1 MSDYS
6 VPHDAGCVNGSD
18 ARILIQL
25 RDENA
30 QLRQENAHLRAVV
43 ETQRGVIAT
52 LKAEHDA
59 HRALRDNPHVTPL
72 RKDTLEVVYELLG
85 CPLGTS
91 PATRPHA
98 DTIVSH
104 TKVAERLGVS
114 AKQVSKHLADMEA
127 DGWLRRWQATSI
139 NPENGKP
146 LTHYHY
152 APVEGEAFL
161 STVAQPGAL
170 VERRE
175 PGTSRLADDAV
186 AAKAARTKLIEAC
199 CPVCRSTDC
208 QIHCAHGHI
217 TAMATVEEARPGRPL
232 TLKQRSPLKGGRVYT
247 RTDRTDH
254 EASRGENPVTEQSSL
269 TQNDPTVREDCSPLD
284 LSSDGTYSPEQ
295 SSVTHQTV
303 PVSEVSAVATVST
316 GDSAVGEDSSLTLQ
330 AAVAVLAPAVTHH
343 HDAVRMRGGKPK
355 YLSMGRPLTGADIEA
370 HLKGDQTYGAGLL
383 ADTPE
388 EKARV
393 QALVWDEDSHFDR
406 LVRASAQLDQAGL
419 RPVLV
424 QNPANPQ
431 RGHLWLLFS
440 APCAPA
446 WAISAAER
454 LAPELRTVDERFPD
468 LTEKGGAR
476 VRLLG
481 GAYVLPD
488 GTRRPVLVAAGTM
501 DGPSDWLD
509 GTTPAAWELIG
520 AAVSDPA
527 ILAATF
533 VPRGERPQPP
543 RPQRPPRRLKPGV
556 TIRAAQGGDHA
567 DIFARFN
574 AEHTIESMVDVGRD
588 RKFIAPWR
596 HEDTAS
602 VHVYDDGH
610 WHDYGPDGRHGRD
623 AFDLWCA
630 LQGYWDEA
638 RNRPDRRVALRV
650 LQETAG
656 TATR

>member
-6 VPHDAGCVNGSD
+6 VPQDAACVNGAD

-30 QLRQENAHLRAVV
+30 HFRQENAHLRAVV
-43 ETQRGVIAT
+43 ETQRGVIAA
-52 LKAEHDA
+52 LKAEHEA

-127 DGWLRRWQATSI
+127 DGWLTRWQATSI

-175 PGTSRLADDAV
+175 PGRSKLADDAV

-217 TAMATVEEARPGRPL
+217 TAMATVEEARPSRPL
-232 TLKQRSPLKGGRVYT
+232 TLKQRPPLRSKRAAT
-247 RTDRTDH
+247 RTERTDR
-254 EASRGENPVTEQSSL
+254 EVSKGESAVEEESSL
-269 TQNDPTVREDCSPLD
+269 TVGPFCVREDSSPLD

-295 SSVTHQTV
+295 SSLTHQTV
-303 PVSEVSAVATVST
+303 PESAVSAVSEVST
-316 GDSAVGEDSSLTLQ
+316 GDRAVGEDSSLTLQ
-330 AAVAVLAPAVTHH
+330 AAVAVLVPAVTHH

-355 YLSMGRPLTGADIEA
+355 YLSIGRPLTGADIEA

-383 ADTPE
+383 GETPE
-388 EKARV
+388 GGEGSARV
-393 QALVWDEDSHFDR
+393 QALVWDEDGHFDR
-406 LVRASAQLDQAGL
+406 LVRAAAHLDRAGL

-454 LAPELRTVDERFPD
+454 LAPELRAVDERFPD

-488 GTRRPVLVAAGTM
+488 GTRRPVRIAAGTM
-501 DGPSDWLD
+501 DGPSDWLE
-509 GTTPAAWELIG
+509 GTTPAAWELIA

-533 VPRGERPQPP
+533 VPRKDRPQQA
-543 RPQRPPRRLKPGV
+543 RPQRRLKPGI
-556 TIRAAQGGDHA
+556 TIRAPREGE

-574 AEHTIESMVDVGRD
+574 AEHLIESMVDVGRD
-588 RKFIAPWR
+588 RKFVAPWR

-638 RNRPDRRVALRV
+638 RNRPDRAAAVRALRGGMA
-650 LQETAG
+650 QGAG
-656 TATR
+656 Q